1 MTVAARTAAGHR
13 RRPATVLPFTE
24 RHQQPAAT
32 HAGPARTGTAYS
44 LLAVVPLD
52 ASTTLAIV
60 GHLLHTPRPD
70 SPPPPTPAPSGLV
83 VDRESREARIGA
95 TRIDL
100 TFQEFELLD
109 FLASHPGRVFS
120 RRQLLAH
127 VWGREQEHGTRTVDV
142 HVHRLRRKL
151 GAEYGQC
158 LVTVRH
164 VGYKFILPAA
174 QPDLVSPSPHPAGW
188 SSSAWPAV

>member
-1 MTVAARTAAGHR
+1 MNVAARTAAGHR

-32 HAGPARTGTAYS
+32 HAGPARTGTGYS
-44 LLAVVPLD
+44 LLAVVPVD

-83 VDRESREARIGA
+83 VDRESREARVDA

-109 FLASHPGRVFS
+109 FFVSYPGRRGPRGQVWP
-120 RRQLLAH
+120 LLPLL
-127 VWGREQEHGTRTVDV
+127 
-142 HVHRLRRKL
+142 VHRRLADLLDRGLQPGVELLVGLTL
-151 GAEYGQC
+151 G
-158 LVTVRH
+158 
-164 VGYKFILPAA
+164 
-174 QPDLVSPSPHPAGW
+174 
-188 SSSAWPAV
+188 

>member
-1 MTVAARTAAGHR
+1 MNVAASAAAGHR
-13 RRPATVLPFTE
+13 RRPATVLPFE
-24 RHQQPAAT
+24 RHQQPAAV
-32 HAGPARTGTAYS
+32 PAAPAAARPPYL
-44 LLAVVPLD
+44 LLAIVPVD
-52 ASTTLAIV
+52 ASTRLAIV

-70 SPPPPTPAPSGLV
+70 NPPRPTPAPSGLV
-83 VDRESREARIGA
+83 VDRESREVRVDA

-109 FLASHPGRVFS
+109 YFLSNPGTVFS

-127 VWGREQEHGTRTVDV
+127 VWRREQEQGIRTVDV

-158 LVTVRH
+158 LVTMRH
-164 VGYKFILPAA
+164 VGYKFTPPAA
-174 QPDLVSPSPHPAGW
+174 QPDPAFPFTHPATPGGEK
-188 SSSAWPAV
+188 

>member
-1 MTVAARTAAGHR
+1 MNVAARAKDEHR
-13 RRPATVLPFTE
+13 RRPATVLPFE
-24 RHQQPAAT
+24 RHPQPAAAP
-32 HAGPARTGTAYS
+32 AGPARTGPPYL
-44 LLAVVPLD
+44 LLAVVPVN

-70 SPPPPTPAPSGLV
+70 NPPRPTPAPSGLV
-83 VDRESREARIGA
+83 VDRESREVRVDA

-109 FLASHPGRVFS
+109 YFRSNPGTVFS
-120 RRQLLAH
+120 RGQLLAH
-127 VWGREQEHGTRTVDV
+127 VWRREQEQGIRTVDV

-158 LVTVRH
+158 LVTMRH
-164 VGYKFILPAA
+164 VGYKFTPPAA
-174 QPDLVSPSPHPAGW
+174 QPDPVSPSTHPATPGGEK
-188 SSSAWPAV
+188 